1 MKGLLLGIGAL
12 AAVMLIPATASA
24 QMPVVLVCQDG
35 STQPGPSQVACK
47 NHGDVDWNTTNAWT
61 KMRAG
66 QFAATDTVACKDG
79 QAAAASATA
88 CDSHGGVDSVSTLA
102 AIKRRQQAN
111 RYARPDSG
119 KVGADTTRG
128 YQPGATGADT
138 TARSDTSSMKNSSSS
153 ADTASMGNSSSLGDS
168 SSMRDTS
175 SAGAPSSNDS
185 SHSK

>member
-1 MKGLLLGIGAL
+1 MRGLILGIGAL
-12 AAVMLIPATASA
+12 AAVMLVPATASA

-66 QFAATDTVACKDG
+66 QFASTDTVACKDG

-138 TARSDTSSMKNSSSS
+138 TARADTSSMKNSTS
-153 ADTASMGNSSSLGDS
+153 ASDT
-168 SSMRDTS
+168 SSMRDSSTMRDTS
-175 SAGAPSSNDS
+175 AAGASSSSDS
-185 SHSK
+185 SHLK

>member
-1 MKGLLLGIGAL
+1 MRGLILGIGAL
-12 AAVMLIPATASA
+12 AAVMLVPATASA

-66 QFAATDTVACKDG
+66 QFASTDTVACKDG

-138 TARSDTSSMKNSSSS
+138 AARADTSSMKNSTSASDTSS
-153 ADTASMGNSSSLGDS
+153 MRDS
-168 SSMRDTS
+168 SSMGDTS
-175 SAGAPSSNDS
+175 SAGAPSSSDS